1 MRTTVSRKIVL
12 TKGPGDE
19 VVLSAGEETG
29 TGFLPLV
36 CQPASVRRAGPDGE
50 RTPARSSKML
60 RLRSKS
66 LGTEWSEGRAA
77 HHTTTTG
84 LRAASFAPRSKSKFL
99 VKIAIRSGRSMTAN
113 WKSQPVL
120 VPAIGSFGE
129 HRARRATA
137 QQRRWRVAPSH
148 QNPTEP
154 SRPPSPSRTCKTLAA
169 KRSPRGFANVF
180 DLLVHF
186 AETH

>member
-84 LRAASFAPRSKSKFL
+84 LRAGFLCSSVQIEIPCEDCHSIWPFDDSKLEISANSSSSDWKLWRTQGTKGNRSAKTVARSSLPPEPNRALPAPFPFSNL
-99 VKIAIRSGRSMTAN
+99 
-113 WKSQPVL
+113 
-120 VPAIGSFGE
+120 
-129 HRARRATA
+129 
-137 QQRRWRVAPSH
+137 
-148 QNPTEP
+148 
-154 SRPPSPSRTCKTLAA
+154 
-169 KRSPRGFANVF
+169 
-180 DLLVHF
+180 
-186 AETH
+186 